1 MTPFIDFHTHQKVF
15 GSEVFAIQNV
25 MVEKDDFL
33 SKKYFSIGIHP
44 MFINLQ
50 SIENQYFTIE
60 KTLNQKNCLSL
71 GEIGLDKRSEVS
83 IDEQIKIFSQQIKIA
98 EQKEKPIVIHCVKAF
113 SELISVKKNLK
124 PKVPLVVHGFNNNE
138 NIFNSLLENGF
149 YFSFGKAILEKSN
162 ASRLILKTPIEK
174 LFLETDDTEI
184 PIEKIYSTAAQLL
197 AVEQDFLRNQ
207 ILQNCQNINIFF

>member
-83 IDEQIKIFSQQIKIA
+83 IDEQIKIFSQQIKLA

-113 SELISVKKNLK
+113 SELIFVKKNLK